1 MASNI
6 SQVVSKG
13 KEQFRD
19 GDGEEDEEEE
29 ILDPRV
35 KVIALTTPEPC
46 FFICKIIK
54 PRLGKI

>member
-35 KVIALTTPEPC
+35 KVIALTTPKS
-46 FFICKIIK
+46 FFFLFA
-54 PRLGKI
+54 RL

>member
-35 KVIALTTPEPC
+35 KVSLIALTTP
-46 FFICKIIK
+46 K
-54 PRLGKI
+54 PVFLFARL